1 MKQKLFLSA
10 IISVLAIAAF
20 AQQPDWT
27 MVPYRNGERWGY
39 STADKQLVVQPQ
51 YDEAGWFYNGLAVV
65 KKNGK
70 YGYVNRAGKLVIPY
84 KYYAAKPFRYGYVEN
99 KRTGKTDTVLFAGAA
114 PKADGYEVC
123 INTKGVRLNVC
134 PAMNEMADPVN
145 RVPMQT
151 TEKVYTL
158 TNAPTGLFDKIV
170 DDYTLT
176 GGADNYYIASQ
187 GGRFGVFNNK
197 FETIVPFEYSSLTR
211 FSVGNEIYL
220 QGKKSNGMNGV
231 LKGDGSVVM
240 APEYTGLTRVV
251 PSNGTDYFIV
261 TKDGRAYVRSLDN
274 KDLFPSE
281 YREIAYD
288 DNGGFIVTDANN
300 NKGFYFMDKTSIS
313 PKYSDVRLVNR
324 NGNFIWVKTKDGK
337 GGYVSANGT
346 EYWQQ

>member
-1 MKQKLFLSA
+1 MKQRFFLSA
-10 IISVLAIAAF
+10 ILVVLAVSVF
-20 AQQPDWT
+20 AQQPDWSL
-27 MVPYRNGERWGY
+27 VPYRSGDKWGY
-39 STADKQLVVQPQ
+39 ATTDKQLVIQPQ
-51 YDEAGWFYNGLAVV
+51 YEEAGWFFAGYAAV
-65 KKNGK
+65 KKGGK
-70 YGYVNRAGKLVIPY
+70 YGYINKAGKVVIPF
-84 KYYAAKPFRYGYVEN
+84 KYYVAKPFRYGYVEN
-99 KRTGKTDTVLFAGAA
+99 KARGKSDTVLFAGAA

-123 INTKGVRLNVC
+123 INTKGVQLKVC

-158 TNAPTGLFDKIV
+158 TNAPAGLFDKIV

-187 GGRFGVFNNK
+187 GGKYGVFNNK

-211 FSVGNEIYL
+211 FNIGDQIYL
-220 QGKKSNGMNGV
+220 QGKKSTGMNGV

-240 APEYTGLTRVV
+240 APEYTSLTRV
-251 PSNGTDYFIV
+251 SQRGGTDYFIV

-288 DNGGFIVTDANN
+288 DNGGFVITDANN
-300 NKGFYFMDKTSIS
+300 NKGFYFMNNTSVP
-313 PKYSDVRLVNR
+313 PKYTDVRLVNR

-337 GGYVSANGT
+337 GGYVSNIGT
-346 EYWQQ
+346 EYWQ